1 MLVYYTIFLVPLN
14 FIDNVFNE
22 TILTNFLK
30 FYNGYSK
37 ESVIKK
43 EVNDDEFTKRML
55 ALLKNKY

>member
-22 TILTNFLK
+22 AILANFLK

-37 ESVIKK
+37 ESVIRK

-55 ALLKNKY
+55 AI